1 MRCPPLLPVL
11 AIVVGLAS
19 PATAMPIGPDCATC
33 QGSIYEL
40 TYDPDPV
47 ATTATTRTWRITL
60 SIDTSGYAGPG
71 SYINTVAV
79 KVTNDFVAASLVSAP
94 GGVAEWLATFGGLSA
109 AGCTGAGSGFDC
121 VAFASPLS
129 LAPAVPGATT
139 YVWTFDIE
147 VPTGALFTG
156 LGQASVKTRYV
167 TATGFKAGA
176 LVSEAIT
183 LSPYQRPSVPEPAGA
198 ALLAAGAALARFAGP
213 WGRRARV

>member
-1 MRCPPLLPVL
+1 MRCPTLLPL

-19 PATAMPIGPDCATC
+19 SASAMPIGPDCDTC

-47 ATTATTRTWRITL
+47 ATTATTKTWRITL
-60 SIDTSGYAGPG
+60 SIDTSGYEGPG

-94 GGVAEWLATFGGLSA
+94 GGVADWLATFGGLSA

-121 VAFASPLS
+121 VAFAASLS
-129 LAPAVPGATT
+129 LAPAVPGAT
-139 YVWTFDIE
+139 YVWAFDIE

-156 LGQASVKTRYV
+156 PEQASVKTRYV

-176 LVSEAIT
+176 LVSEGIT
-183 LSPYQRPSVPEPAGA
+183 LTSYQRPSVPEPTGA
-198 ALLAAGAALARFAGP
+198 ALLAAGAALARLGRSC
-213 WGRRARV
+213 WGRPAGV